1 MARIVRENVNS
12 ITGRNILNI
21 YIETGLHP
29 LLVSAR
35 DIRTRLELRDKP
47 LVCDSWDCWLLDKYL
62 DIRKSLRENLD
73 NTDEIDSFI
82 MSLCTS

>member
-1 MARIVRENVNS
+1 MHENVNS

-35 DIRTRLELRDKP
+35 DIRTRLELR
-47 LVCDSWDCWLLDKYL
+47 LLEL
-62 DIRKSLRENLD
+62 LAAGQVSGHQE
-73 NTDEIDSFI
+73 ES
-82 MSLCTS
+82 S